1 MSDKWIIEE
10 SRTLVSDQWI
20 KLRADRCRRKDGL
33 IIEPYYVLEQA
44 EWISVLPLT
53 ADQQVVMVKE
63 YRHGANVIQPALVGG
78 RVDASDASPEAAALR
93 ELLEETGYA
102 PKQMINLGDCF
113 ANWANQN
120 NKVHMFLALD
130 CMRIEDQKLDESEQ
144 IEVMTMPLAKISEPG
159 FLRQSFNIVN
169 LHLALPHLPKATN

>member
-44 EWISVLPLT
+44 EWISVLALT
-53 ADQQVVMVKE
+53 ANEQVVMVKE
-63 YRHGANVIQPALVGG
+63 YRHGANVIQPALLGG
-78 RVDASDASPEAAALR
+78 RVDASDESPKAAALR

-130 CMRIEDQKLDESEQ
+130 CVCIADQKLDESEQ
-144 IEVMTMPLAKISEPG
+144 IEVMTLPLSKVSEPG
-159 FLRQSFNIVN
+159 FLKQSFNIVN
-169 LHLALPHLPKATN
+169 LHLALPYLPKTAS